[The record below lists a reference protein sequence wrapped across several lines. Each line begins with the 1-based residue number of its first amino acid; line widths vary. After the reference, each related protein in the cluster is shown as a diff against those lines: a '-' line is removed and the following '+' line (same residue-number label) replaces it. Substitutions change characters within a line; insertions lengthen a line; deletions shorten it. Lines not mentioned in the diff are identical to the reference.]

1 MMMINKGE
9 HVVVRVVG
17 FGQQGGLTALVF
29 RGFVAIRDT
38 IGCIGEGGA
47 SL

>member
-1 MMMINKGE
+1 M
-9 HVVVRVVG
+9 VG
-17 FGQQGGLTALVF
+17 FGQQGGLTASIF
-29 RGFVAIRDT
+29 RGFVAVWDT